1 MTPEFLTTMNELS
14 SNSVSGNEP
23 STSPSSRPLT
33 GKGSGKK
40 VFQPGVSGNPAGRPR
55 GSKNQITLL
64 KLSLEQALRE
74 QAAPKM
80 GEVLEKAFEMALK
93 GHPGM
98 IKLLLELHV
107 SKTSENAEHK
117 SADDKITININGMDN
132 KEKVISQTKPAIE
145 GELDNG

>member
-14 SNSVSGNEP
+14 SNSVSENEP
-23 STSPSSRPLT
+23 STSPSKRPLT

>member
-14 SNSVSGNEP
+14 SNSVSESEP
-23 STSPSSRPLT
+23 STSPLKPLT

-132 KEKVISQTKPAIE
+132 KEKVISTSKPAIE